1 MEKEEVSSNEQKFSA
16 EIAKRRL
23 DEESGCERRQS
34 FKVID
39 EDNVD
44 SGILISAE

>member
-1 MEKEEVSSNEQKFSA
+1 MEEEEVCEEQKFSA

-23 DEESGCERRQS
+23 DEESGCKRRQS

-44 SGILISAE
+44 SGMLISAE